1 MEKDFFNERNNYNM
15 TKNVKTNKLFIASIS
30 IILMFS
36 IVSVGF
42 ISNIKSNANVNVN
55 TEIANDNTEPS
66 LTTNELAYD
75 AYQRFIESVEKK
87 GIITIENNQYT
98 YNEEALK
105 NEYNAHKIEELCED
119 ANGFSDIIA
128 SINNL
133 NANLSNGN
141 MVMMPDDSAMQTSD
155 IELITRGGKTYDKDF
170 WWGRR
175 RYKSTAA
182 AKEWVHDL
190 NKAAAGEA
198 GLGVIGSIF
207 GPVPAVVGGLASAY
221 CWMLAEDVSYQNSK
235 TKKGIKADI
244 PWVFVG
250 YKVTKQ
256 G

>member
-1 MEKDFFNERNNYNM
+1 M
-15 TKNVKTNKLFIASIS
+15 TKNVKMNKIFVASVAIT
-30 IILMFS
+30 LMFS
-36 IVSVGF
+36 IVGVGI
-42 ISNIKSNANVNVN
+42 ISSIKSNASDNVNLDIASEN
-55 TEIANDNTEPS
+55 TES
-66 LTTNELAYD
+66 SSTTNELAYD
-75 AYQRFIESVEKK
+75 AYQSFIESVEEK

-98 YNEEALK
+98 YDKEALK
-105 NEYNAHKIEELCED
+105 NEYDAHKIEELCED
-119 ANGFSDIIA
+119 TNGFSDIID

-141 MVMMPDDSAMQTSD
+141 MVIMPDDSAMKTSD
-155 IELITRGGKTYDKDF
+155 VTLITRGGKTYDKDF

-182 AKEWVHDL
+182 AKEWVHVL

-207 GPVPAVVGGLASAY
+207 GPAPAVVGGLASAY